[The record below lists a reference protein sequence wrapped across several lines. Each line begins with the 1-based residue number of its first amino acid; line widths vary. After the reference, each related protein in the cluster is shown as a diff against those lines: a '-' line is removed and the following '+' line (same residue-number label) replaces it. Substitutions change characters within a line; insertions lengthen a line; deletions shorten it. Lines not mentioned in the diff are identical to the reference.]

1 MNQKTFSWHLPPS
14 TLKPAIQWCN
24 FQGGQG
30 GYDPPNNQ
38 TQPI

>member
-14 TLKPAIQWCN
+14 TLKPAIQWRN
-24 FQGGQG
+24 FQG

-38 TQPI
+38 TQPIKL